1 MAFDLGNLLQ
11 QYMGGASGA
20 DNTRATEDFD
30 RVSQQVPRD
39 QLAQGVT
46 QALRSDQTPPFPQ
59 MVGQMFGQSNP
70 NQQAGMLNQL
80 IAAAGPALIGALAG
94 RGMGGGGMGNL
105 GGMGG
110 GLGNL
115 GGGMGGMGGGLG
127 GLGGLLGGLLG
138 GANGGT
144 TPPQITPEQAS
155 QLTPEQVQAIAE
167 KAEQENPGIVDR
179 MGDFYAENPNLVKG
193 LGGAALAI
201 ALAHMASNIQ
211 RR

>member
-20 DNTRATEDFD
+20 DNTRAEEDFD
-30 RVSQQVPRD
+30 RVAQAAPREQV
-39 QLAQGVT
+39 AQGVT

-80 IAAAGPALIGALAG
+80 IAAAGPSLIGMLSG
-94 RGMGGGGMGNL
+94 RGA
-105 GGMGG
+105 
-110 GLGNL
+110 
-115 GGGMGGMGGGLG
+115 GGMGGMGGGLGSLGGAG

-138 GANGGT
+138 GGNGGT

-155 QLTPEQVQAIAE
+155 QLSPEQVQEIAQ
-167 KAEQENPGIVDR
+167 KAEQENPGVVER
-179 MGDFYAENPNLVKG
+179 MGDFYAEHPNVVKG

-201 ALAHMASNIQ
+201 ALAHMAQGFQ

>member
-20 DNTRATEDFD
+20 DNTRTEQDFE
-30 RVSQQVPRD
+30 RVSQEVPRE

-70 NQQAGMLNQL
+70 NQRAGMLNQL
-80 IAAAGPALIGALAG
+80 IAAAGPALLGALAG
-94 RGMGGGGMGNL
+94 RGAGGMGN
-105 GGMGG
+105 M
-110 GLGNL
+110 
-115 GGGMGGMGGGLG
+115 GGMGGMGGLGGLG
-127 GLGGLLGGLLG
+127 GMLGGLLGGG
-138 GANGGT
+138 NGGT

-155 QLTPEQVQAIAE
+155 QLTPEQVQQIAE
-167 KAEQENPGIVDR
+167 KAEQENPGVVER
-179 MGDFYAENPNLVKG
+179 MGDFYAEHPNVVKG

-201 ALAHMASNIQ
+201 ALAHMAQGFQ

>member
-11 QYMGGASGA
+11 QYMGGAAGA

-30 RVSQQVPRD
+30 RVSQQVPRE

-94 RGMGGGGMGNL
+94 RGMGGGGMG
-105 GGMGG
+105 
-110 GLGNL
+110 
-115 GGGMGGMGGGLG
+115 GGMGGMGGMG
-127 GLGGLLGGLLG
+127 GLGGILGNLLG
-138 GANGGT
+138 GANGGNAQA
-144 TPPQITPEQAS
+144 QITPEQAS
-155 QLTPEQVQAIAE
+155 QLSPEQVQEIAE
-167 KAEQENPGIVDR
+167 KAEQENPGVVER
-179 MGDFYAENPNLVKG
+179 MGDFYAENPNVVKG

>member
-11 QYMGGASGA
+11 QYMGGAQGA
-20 DNTRATEDFD
+20 NHTRAEADFD
-30 RVSQQVPRD
+30 RVAQEAPRE

-80 IAAAGPALIGALAG
+80 IAAAGPSLIGMLAG
-94 RGMGGGGMGNL
+94 RGGAGGLGGLGGGG
-105 GGMGG
+105 
-110 GLGNL
+110 
-115 GGGMGGMGGGLG
+115 GGGLG
-127 GLGGLLGGLLG
+127 GLGGMAGGLGGLGGILGGLL
-138 GANGGT
+138 NGGGNSQQ
-144 TPPQITPEQAS
+144 PQITPEQAS
-155 QLTPEQVQAIAE
+155 QLSPEQVQEIAA